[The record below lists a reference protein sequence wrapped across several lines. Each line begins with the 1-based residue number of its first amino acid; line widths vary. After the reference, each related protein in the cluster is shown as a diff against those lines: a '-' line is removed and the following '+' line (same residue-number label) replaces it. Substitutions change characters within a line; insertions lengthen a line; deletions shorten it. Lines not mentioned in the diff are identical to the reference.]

1 MTQDYPDWTRLFH
14 LVGTSITIPIN
25 ITASDVTLP
34 VSIEAVTA
42 ELDVFIVG
50 QFLTLSMRIT
60 SCAVTLNVN
69 IAAAAVTVNIKFTD
83 QSVAVWD
90 ATGWFSHQGLAK
102 FWQNYDDV
110 IGSYDDTIALYT
122 VPDGKVLYVYEV
134 TIGWQKSG
142 RGIALYSPGA
152 IYFAGGFVG
161 DHGTLHEL
169 LSPPLALEAGKTLY
183 IYLRNDSSDTAY
195 YFYVIRGGEAT
206 A

>member
-1 MTQDYPDWTRLFH
+1 MGDYPDWTRLFH
-14 LVGTSITIPIN
+14 LVGTDITIPIN
-25 ITASDVTLP
+25 IEASDVTLP
-34 VSIEAVTA
+34 VSIVSQEVFLYVT
-42 ELDVFIVG
+42 V
-50 QFLTLSMRIT
+50 LSVATTVYVSIKAST
-60 SCAVTLNVN
+60 VTLNVN
-69 IAAAAVTVNIKFTD
+69 IAAAAVTINIKFTD

-102 FWQNYDDV
+102 FWENYTSV
-110 IGSYDDTIALYT
+110 IGSYDDTLTLYT

-152 IYFAGGFVG
+152 IYFAGGFVP

-183 IYLRNDSSDTAY
+183 LYLRNDSSDAAY
-195 YFYVIRGGEAT
+195 YFYVVRGGEA
-206 A
+206 AV